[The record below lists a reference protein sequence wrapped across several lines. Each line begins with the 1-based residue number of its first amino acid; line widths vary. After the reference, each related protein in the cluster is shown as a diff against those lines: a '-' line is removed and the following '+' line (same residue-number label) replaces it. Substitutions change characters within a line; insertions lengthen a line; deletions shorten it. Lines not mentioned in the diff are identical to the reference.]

1 MSLSTLR
8 GAASAV
14 LTHGHN
20 GQLPRVHS
28 NYHGMEF
35 SRDEVRSYLPFRI
48 VYLIRPELSEALC
61 TLLSRNNVPFVYSNE
76 IGVHL
81 FTVR

>member
-1 MSLSTLR
+1 LCQSLAKSAQILLVMSDRTDTFRELC
-8 GAASAV
+8 
-14 LTHGHN
+14 
-20 GQLPRVHS
+20 

-35 SRDEVRSYLPFRI
+35 SRDEVRSFLPFRI

-76 IGVHL
+76 IGVNL